1 MGELTG
7 QKELRG
13 LDEINDL
20 NIQVLKAEGLL

>member
-1 MGELTG
+1 MGDLTG
-7 QKELRG
+7 QKELRR

>member
-7 QKELRG
+7 QKELRR